1 MNIVVNGGTGWLGIA
16 TLRALKR
23 IKHIENIEIT
33 SSNGR
38 TFMAHD
44 LGEFK
49 TKELT
54 NNTKIDSKTDI
65 LVNLAFKT
73 RDYISI
79 LGEEEYTKINL
90 EILKSS
96 VNLAKHLKPKSI
108 VIVSSG
114 VVARNLDSQG
124 KLDNTQYTK
133 LKYLEE
139 ETFTKIANDI
149 GANLVILRMWG
160 GSGRDLIS
168 PFKYAI
174 GDLIKQALTSNKII
188 VSSGQL
194 TYRRYS
200 DASQQLEIA
209 IRCAISGKNLVFDS
223 GGQIIEMGDLA
234 NLIKSTLKPNLE
246 IFRKLDTNLPA
257 DKYYSE
263 SNQFESF
270 AKEYG
275 IELFTLEQQIIE
287 TKVSI
292 NRAL

>member
-1 MNIVVNGGTGWLGIA
+1 MNIVINGGTGWLGIA
-16 TLRALKR
+16 TLRALER
-23 IKHIENIEIT
+23 IKYIENIEIT

-38 TFMAHD
+38 TFIAHD

-54 NNTKIDSKTDI
+54 NNTKIDFKTEV

-90 EILKSS
+90 DILKSS
-96 VNLAKHLKPKSI
+96 VNLAKNLKPKSI

-114 VVARNLDSQG
+114 VVSRNLDSQG

-133 LKYLEE
+133 LKNLEE
-139 ETFTKIANDI
+139 KTFTQIAKDM

-160 GSGRDLIS
+160 GSGRDLTS

-174 GDLIKQALTSNKII
+174 GDLIRQALVSDKII
-188 VSSGQL
+188 VSSEQL

-223 GGQIIEMGDLA
+223 GGQIIEMGELA
-234 NLIKSTLKPNLE
+234 NIIKNTLQPNLE
-246 IFRKLDTNLPA
+246 IVRKLDANLPA

-275 IELFTLEQQIIE
+275 IELFTLKQQIIE
-287 TKVSI
+287 TKVSV

>member
-1 MNIVVNGGTGWLGIA
+1 MNIVINGGTGWLGIA
-16 TLRALKR
+16 TLRALER
-23 IKHIENIEIT
+23 IKYIENIEIT

-49 TKELT
+49 TKKLT
-54 NNTKIDSKTDI
+54 NNTKIDFKTDI

-73 RDYISI
+73 RDYISV
-79 LGEEEYTKINL
+79 LGEEKYTKINL

-96 VNLAKHLKPKSI
+96 FILAKHLKPKSI

-114 VVARNLDSQG
+114 VVSRNLDSQG

-133 LKYLEE
+133 LKNLEE
-139 ETFTKIANDI
+139 ETFTQIAKNI

-160 GSGRDLIS
+160 GSGRDLTS

-174 GDLIKQALTSNKII
+174 GDLIRQALTKDKII
-188 VSSGQL
+188 VSSEQL

-209 IRCAISGKNLVFDS
+209 IRCALSRKNLVFDS
-223 GGQIIEMGDLA
+223 GGHIVEMGELA
-234 NLIKSTLKPNLE
+234 NIIKNTLQPNLE
-246 IFRKLDTNLPA
+246 IVRKLDTNLPA

-263 SNQFESF
+263 SSQFEIF
-270 AKEYG
+270 AQEYG
-275 IELFTLEQQIIE
+275 IELLTLKQQIIE
-287 TKVSI
+287 TKVSV